1 MKPKPIGNL
10 DPIGFTEGSP
20 MLEQEKQI
28 RTAREKPRRTPSWC
42 TVPSRRMAE
51 MLIQHG
57 RCGSRMFL
65 TDDAPQDHG
74 STDGGEH
81 HGGNSGA
88 FHHNAAPIL
97 PHKVM
102 FSAWLMRKLRLRVL
116 RYTMPRRQDK
126 IPANHRRHIGN
137 RASIR

>member
-1 MKPKPIGNL
+1 MMYGSFTQDGGNAYS
-10 DPIGFTEGSP
+10 TRQ
-20 MLEQEKQI
+20 M
-28 RTAREKPRRTPSWC
+28 RE
-42 TVPSRRMAE
+42 
-51 MLIQHG
+51 
-57 RCGSRMFL
+57 RMFL

-88 FHHNAAPIL
+88 FHHNAGPILPHPIL

>member
-1 MKPKPIGNL
+1 
-10 DPIGFTEGSP
+10 
-20 MLEQEKQI
+20 
-28 RTAREKPRRTPSWC
+28 
-42 TVPSRRMAE
+42 

-88 FHHNAAPIL
+88 FHHNAGPIL

-102 FSAWLMRKLRLRVL
+102 FSAWLIRKLRLRML
-116 RYTMPRRQDK
+116 RYTMPRGQDK